1 MLHNRLD
8 EFKSNL
14 MIRKK
19 TRFDLKKFQDKFV
32 FNIKKMI
39 Y

>member
-14 MIRKK
+14 MIGKK
-19 TRFDLKKFQDKFV
+19 TRFDLKTFQDKFV